1 MSIFKN
7 FLKKGV
13 NAGLAIGRV
22 VEDSL
27 RVMFGPPSVKQKA
40 QQQVKSTLSQK
51 FFGSKIGKPLSPLFR
66 PKYFYQ
72 GLKDIIR
79 TKEIDISLEFIG
91 TTDAVQ
97 TKKYV
102 RDQNGVLVIDPT
114 TNDLVLDGEYP
125 TIYRKYRLN
134 VNNKG
139 YGPIDELI
147 IRAYNLPC
155 YPDDQSKLPAPDLI
169 KNWIQIINKDGPKNV
184 LSTLPQGQSSMD
196 VTLLDS
202 PIYLGASG
210 TPLIT
215 KKPAHLFINQISAM
229 GYDIPPVP
237 PSSSTDLAVHP
248 SNSAGSSANYGPRK
262 QLFTLDNYAWSRI
275 EAKSQRIRIV
285 QWVGRFATIAAL
297 IIAGFK
303 GIGHWSDH
311 QDLMRRQTGP
321 NGVFMPMKEPPKT
334 IKDLEVEQKRVRG
347 EMAEK
352 HRKEE
357 SSLLW
362 RMQHP
367 GQAEKNEAA
376 RQKAVK
382 AREEA
387 GNNERQKDNE
397 SASELFKQAAPSGT
411 KQEVS
416 APNSGAIDKSALQK
430 SADYS
435 APNRNGPGYGGKNVI
450 RTNGKTSQYSI

>member
-13 NAGLAIGRV
+13 NAGLAVGRV
-22 VEDSL
+22 IEAPF
-27 RVMFGPPSVKQKA
+27 RAIFGPPSAEKFAKKQ
-40 QQQVKSTLSQK
+40 VGSTFLQK
-51 FFGSKIGKPLSPLFR
+51 CFDSKIGKLLSYVFR

-72 GLKDIIR
+72 GLEDIIR
-79 TKEIDISLEFIG
+79 TKEIDISVKFVG
-91 TTDAVQ
+91 TVDTGRKDKTALDPCNNPVFE
-97 TKKYV
+97 
-102 RDQNGVLVIDPT
+102 GVLPT
-114 TNDLVLDGEYP
+114 VRRQFEVT
-125 TIYRKYRLN
+125 

-139 YGPIDELI
+139 YGLIDKLTI
-147 IRAYNLPC
+147 KLFTLPS
-155 YPDDQSKLPAPDLI
+155 YPEDQSGLPLPDS
-169 KNWIQIINKDGPKNV
+169 IIIGDMDTPPSFPPGFSKVLYTCNKD
-184 LSTLPQGQSSMD
+184 
-196 VTLLDS
+196 
-202 PIYLGASG
+202 IFLGASES
-210 TPLIT
+210 PLVAKKMSHVFVNMIDVTGFPKSSGARPSTQTVT
-215 KKPAHLFINQISAM
+215 KN
-229 GYDIPPVP
+229 VP
-237 PSSSTDLAVHP
+237 NALGGQMSYLSPQ
-248 SNSAGSSANYGPRK
+248 G
-262 QLFTLDNYAWSRI
+262 LFTLNNYAWSRI

-334 IKDLEVEQKRVRG
+334 IKDLEVEQKRARE